1 MPYLVNGQL
10 VPEALIAQESARI
23 ARDPHLEAISDL
35 DVRAKRLR
43 EAAEQSAADI
53 VLIEQLAESDPRPL
67 DDNQTEQEIQRYVT
81 QSGCRESFDRGE
93 LRRLAVKNLRI
104 QRLRQEMIDNAALP
118 TPQEVEGFFYAHRER
133 FPKPE
138 MFHASH
144 IVKYV
149 NHEQSEDQAETLIKQ
164 AEQELERGVPF
175 PVVASQYSDCK
186 DKDGDLGEF
195 PAGHMVEEF
204 EREIQALAPG
214 ERSGVFTTPFGFHI
228 ALLHSKVPAGI
239 ACFEDV
245 RTQIERVIT
254 FAKQHEAYQRAIIK
268 MRSRADI
275 TWAPEPSS

>member
-104 QRLRQEMIDNAALP
+104 QRLRQE
-118 TPQEVEGFFYAHRER
+118 
-133 FPKPE
+133 
-138 MFHASH
+138 
-144 IVKYV
+144 
-149 NHEQSEDQAETLIKQ
+149 
-164 AEQELERGVPF
+164 
-175 PVVASQYSDCK
+175 
-186 DKDGDLGEF
+186 
-195 PAGHMVEEF
+195 
-204 EREIQALAPG
+204 LA
-214 ERSGVFTTPFGFHI
+214 
-228 ALLHSKVPAGI
+228 
-239 ACFEDV
+239 
-245 RTQIERVIT
+245 RVL
-254 FAKQHEAYQRAIIK
+254 
-268 MRSRADI
+268 
-275 TWAPEPSS
+275 